1 MTKILVI
8 EDAEALR
15 KDIIEMLSFEGFE
28 VFGAGNGKQ
37 GLQVARESQPDLIIC
52 DIMMPELDGYGVLEG
67 LQKDGDGLTVP
78 FIFLTAK
85 ADKGDMRLGMQSGA
99 DDYLPKPFTATELIS
114 SVRKQLEKRSKFEKI
129 SSQKLEELREN
140 IILALPHELRTPLT
154 GILGFS
160 DILVTDC
167 HMMEADKVAEMAQY
181 IYNAAQRL
189 YHLTENY
196 LVYAQLETMMTDAER
211 REAMRH
217 FRTPR
222 PQALIEDTAIQ
233 KAQLYSRE
241 ADLEM
246 NVSDEATI
254 SALEDNLKKIT
265 QEVIDNAF
273 KFSLP
278 GTKVKIEGKMENN
291 RYHLIV
297 TDHGRGMTRQQ
308 ISRVGVFMQ
317 FGRKWYEQQG
327 SGFGLAIVK
336 RSVELHG
343 GSLLIDSEVDQYTRV
358 TVQLPAVQT
367 MEYAPSRVL

>member
-28 VFGAGNGKQ
+28 VFGAGNGRQ
-37 GLQVARESQPDLIIC
+37 GLQVARETQPDLIVC

-67 LQKDGDGLTVP
+67 LQKDGNGLTVP

-85 ADKGDMRLGMQSGA
+85 ADKGEVRLGMQSGA
-99 DDYLPKPFTATELIS
+99 DDYLPKPFTAIELIA
-114 SVRKQLEKRSKFEKI
+114 SVRKQLEKRAKFDEV
-129 SSQKLEELREN
+129 SSQSLEELRDN

-160 DILVTDC
+160 DILVTDS
-167 HMMEADKVAEMAQY
+167 HIMDADKVAEMAQY

-196 LVYAQLETMMTDAER
+196 LVYAQLEVMMSDTER

-222 PQALIEDTAIQ
+222 PQALIEDAAIQ
-233 KAQLYSRE
+233 KAQLYNRE
-241 ADLEM
+241 TDLEM
-246 NVSDEATI
+246 NVSDEATV
-254 SALEDNLKKIT
+254 SVLEDNLKKIV

-278 GTKVKIEGKMENN
+278 GKKVVVEGKVEDN
-291 RYHLIV
+291 RYLLTV
-297 TDHGRGMTRQQ
+297 TDYGRGMSRQEFNK
-308 ISRVGVFMQ
+308 VNAFMQ
-317 FGRKWYEQQG
+317 FGRKWHEQQG
-327 SGFGLAIVK
+327 MGFGLAIVK

-343 GSLLIDSEVDQYTRV
+343 GTVLLESEVDQFTRIKI
-358 TVQLPAVQT
+358 QLPAIQT